1 VIVSQL
7 RGLLRTMR
15 PKQWTKNSFLF
26 VPLLFDRK
34 LDDLPYLWATLG
46 GFALMC
52 LASSTIYLI
61 NDLAD
66 IEADRA
72 HPTKRNR
79 PLPSGQLSKS
89 VAIGAAILFTLIV
102 IPLAYLLKPA
112 FAVVVIVYLVSQIA
126 YTFRLKHIVIIDV
139 LTLASAYLL
148 RVVAGVELVDVVR
161 FSPWLYIFAGML
173 ALFLG
178 VGKRRQE
185 LVQLQ
190 HNANNSRAILDQ
202 YSVALLDEMI
212 VIITATTILTYSLYT
227 FSAEGLPENHA
238 MMLTIPFVLYGIFR
252 YLYLI
257 HVRGEGGAP
266 DEVALKDRPIQA
278 TVALWG
284 VAVFFVLYL
293 LPLAEKV
300 VQTFLRPYLSS

>member
-1 VIVSQL
+1 VSQL

-15 PKQWTKNSFLF
+15 PKQWTKNGFVF

-34 LDDLPYLWATLG
+34 LDDLPYLLATLA
-46 GFALMC
+46 GFGLLC
-52 LASSTIYLI
+52 LASSVIYLI

-72 HPTKRNR
+72 HPVKRSR
-79 PLPSGQLSKS
+79 PLPSGQLSQHIAVAAAVALS
-89 VAIGAAILFTLIV
+89 VV
-102 IPLAYLLKPA
+102 VVPLAYLLKPA
-112 FAVVVIVYLVSQIA
+112 FALVIVTYLVTQIA

-190 HNANNSRAILDQ
+190 HKANNTRAILDQ
-202 YSVALLDEMI
+202 YSVSLLDEMI
-212 VIITATTILTYSLYT
+212 VIVTATSILTYSLYT
-227 FSAEGLPENHA
+227 FSAEGLPENHS

-266 DEVALKDRPIQA
+266 DEVFLHDRPLQA
-278 TVALWG
+278 TVMLWG
-284 VAVFFVLYL
+284 VAVFIVLYL
-293 LPLAEKV
+293 LP
-300 VQTFLRPYLSS
+300 